1 MVEEPQIEQLAGALA
16 PAAPLGTGLRRNP
29 VTLLGLILV
38 GALVLVALIAPWLA
52 RYAPDATNPA
62 AAALGPSPAH
72 WFGTDQFGE
81 DVLSRVIWGAR
92 YDLSIAIGAV
102 AVALT
107 VGTSIGAV
115 AGYWGGWLDE
125 VVMRVMDIVLAFP
138 SFVLAM
144 GIAAALGVS
153 FSHLIVAIAITN
165 VPIYANLMRARIL
178 SLRRSQYALAAVAA
192 GNPPWRVL
200 ARHLVP
206 NCMGPIVVQA
216 TLQPGYAILTAAGL
230 SFIGLGVRLPAPEW
244 GLMVSMGV
252 SRIVNGQWWISFFP
266 GLAIVLGV
274 MGFNLIGDGLE
285 EMLDPR
291 SR

>member
-1 MVEEPQIEQLAGALA
+1 MLEEPRLQGIAEPVASPGAA
-16 PAAPLGTGLRRNP
+16 SHGLRENP
-29 VTLLGLILV
+29 VTVLG
-38 GALVLVALIAPWLA
+38 LVLVAALVVMALAAPWLA

-62 AAALGPSPAH
+62 ASALPPSGAH
-72 WFGTDQFGE
+72 WLGTDQFGE

-92 YDLSIAIGAV
+92 YDLTIAIGAV

-107 VGTSIGAV
+107 VGSSIGAI

-125 VVMRVMDIVLAFP
+125 IVMRVMDIVLAFP

-153 FSHLIVAIAITN
+153 FGHLIVAIAITN

-178 SLRRSQYALAAVAA
+178 SVRRSQYALAAVAA

-206 NCMGPIVVQA
+206 NCLGPIIVQA

-230 SFIGLGVRLPAPEW
+230 SFIGLGVRLPTPEW

-252 SRIVNGQWWISFFP
+252 SRIISGQWWISFFP

-285 EMLDPR
+285 EILDPR
-291 SR
+291 TR